1 MDKISS
7 FILKG
12 QSIDMLYNN
21 GKLAYT
27 FEYDGKNYG
36 QKVEVKSKSI
46 LDIASATF
54 LLLENALETIEA
66 VKNLNNKDVTN
77 S

>member
-1 MDKISS
+1 MDKIST

-27 FEYDGKNYG
+27 FEFGGKSYG
-36 QKVEVKSKSI
+36 QKVEVKSRSI
-46 LDIASATF
+46 IDIASAAF

-66 VKNLNNKDVTN
+66 VKRTNDVAN

>member
-1 MDKISS
+1 MDKIST

-12 QSIDMLYNN
+12 QSIDVLYNN

-27 FEYDGKNYG
+27 FEVGGKSYG
-36 QKVEVKSKSI
+36 QKVEVSSRSI
-46 LDIASATF
+46 MDIASATF

-66 VKNLNNKDVTN
+66 VTKLTETN
-77 S
+77 ESNS